1 MNLEGVIR
9 KAEIL
14 SLGEAVAEQYSDMY
28 SRLQKKKKELFRALN
43 FRNRGDTLI
52 SVPLVLWHGIQVNMI
67 VNEGEMKYLK
77 YYPLLPTSSATDHEM
92 QEYKGGELVFL
103 SRQFIFV

>member
-1 MNLEGVIR
+1 MKQLQSN
-9 KAEIL
+9 IL
-14 SLGEAVAEQYSDMY
+14 TCTPGFK
-28 SRLQKKKKELFRALN
+28 KKKKELFRALD